1 MDSLVNDLV
10 SHYKIGRFRISALP
24 VVYGKALRFYS
35 KNYEA
40 RRFDR
45 NHMVMIVNVPVED
58 LKNAVMKS
66 ALAKGFSSF
75 NDYHEDYKKT
85 HIIRDYDEI
94 YPIIIGDLFG
104 CVIEDGWNRFH
115 GYVESGLTLV
125 PCIYEGGV

>member
-10 SHYKIGRFRISALP
+10 SHYRIGRFRISALP
-24 VVYGKALRFYS
+24 AVYGKALRFYS

-66 ALAKGFSSF
+66 TLAKGFNSF
-75 NDYHEDYKKT
+75 NDYLTNPYNLYSLKT
-85 HIIRDYDEI
+85 NISIFISIKQLLSYNK
-94 YPIIIGDLFG
+94 YYLLLYLLFH
-104 CVIEDGWNRFH
+104 WNLILFF
-115 GYVESGLTLV
+115 LFL
-125 PCIYEGGV
+125 